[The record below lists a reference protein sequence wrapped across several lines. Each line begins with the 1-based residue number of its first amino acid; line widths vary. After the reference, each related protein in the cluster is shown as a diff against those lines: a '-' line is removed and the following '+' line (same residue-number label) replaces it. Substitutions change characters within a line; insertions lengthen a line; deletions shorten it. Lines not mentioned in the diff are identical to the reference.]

1 MTTDMRDQVRDRVKA
16 PVRQSAIAGALL
28 LGLLADQLVRVP
40 GRPGL
45 NVLLWAMAGTAGLWI
60 VSCQRHTPVSRETWW
75 LVGSAGAFAAL
86 LVLRDADA
94 LAVFCLF
101 AGVVLLGLAAGRGA
115 LEWARRAY
123 IVDVAAAAIRVGVLI
138 ALGPLG
144 WSIGAARQERDPVA
158 AGGRVWPRY
167 VRMILRGTAM
177 ALPALLVL
185 TALLANADPIFERLL
200 QQTLFFRVGPFLQHV
215 AFTALIAWLTS
226 GFLRA
231 FLVNDD
237 DVMERVRLPRPALAP
252 SEIAVAVTLLNVLF
266 LVFLAVQVRYLFG
279 GASLVE
285 VTAGLS
291 YAEYAR
297 RGFFELVAATALVVP
312 VLLVADWAAAE
323 DRKHGRRVLRAMSI
337 LTVVLLTGV
346 LASAAYRM
354 RLYQVAYG
362 MTESRLYVS
371 VFMVWLIGVLGA
383 LTATVLRGQR
393 RGFAFAAIVDGLA
406 CIAVLHV
413 LNPHALIA
421 RVNISRAAS
430 GAEVDGS
437 YLRTL
442 SADAVPTL
450 MARLNTLPDAERC
463 QVAARLKEKWSGE
476 RPGGWRTW
484 NFADARARRLVAAL
498 SAPAGCPASAV
509 TRSAG

>member
-1 MTTDMRDQVRDRVKA
+1 MRDQVRDPVKA
-16 PVRQSAIAGALL
+16 PVRQTAIASALV
-28 LGLLADQLVRVP
+28 LGFLADQLVRVQ

-45 NVLLWAMAGTAGLWI
+45 NVLLWAIAGTTALWF
-60 VSCQRHTPVSRETWW
+60 VSRQRETPVSRETWW
-75 LVGSAGAFAAL
+75 FVGGAGAFAVL
-86 LVLRDADA
+86 LVLRDAEA

-101 AGVVLLGLAAGRGA
+101 AGLALLGLAAGRGA
-115 LEWARRAY
+115 LEWARRAH
-123 IVDVAAAAIRVGVLI
+123 IVDVAAAAVRVGVLI
-138 ALGPLG
+138 ALGPFG
-144 WSIGAARQERDPVA
+144 WSLGAARQAVEPA
-158 AGGRVWPRY
+158 PTGGRVWLRY
-167 VRMILRGTAM
+167 VLMFARGTAM
-177 ALPALLVL
+177 ALLPLFVL
-185 TALLANADPIFERLL
+185 ASLLAEADPMFERVLE
-200 QQTLFFRVGPFLQHV
+200 QALFVKIGPFLQHV
-215 AFTALIAWLTS
+215 AFTAVIAWLTS

-231 FLVNDD
+231 FMVNDD
-237 DVMERVRLPRPALAP
+237 DVMDRVRLPRPALAP
-252 SEIAVAVTLLNVLF
+252 SEIAVAVTLLNALF

-279 GASLVE
+279 GSSLVE

-312 VLLVADWAAAE
+312 VLLVADWAASE

-337 LTVVLLTGV
+337 LTVVLLAGV

-383 LTATVLRGQR
+383 LSATVLRGRR

-406 CIAVLHV
+406 CIAVLHI

-442 SADAVPTL
+442 GADAVPAL
-450 MARLNTLPDAERC
+450 MARLDNLPNAERC
-463 QVAARLKEKWSGE
+463 EVAAMLKEKWSGE
-476 RPGGWRTW
+476 RQGGWRTW
-484 NFADARARRLVAAL
+484 NQADARARRLVAGFTVPTDCPVPIVRE
-498 SAPAGCPASAV
+498 SSPAP
-509 TRSAG
+509 R